1 MIDLSKDDSIF
12 KKIAGAILGNGSLSP
27 KPHSKHVTIKK
38 VPATDRTPEANERC
52 SESVVV
58 PDTSSAE
65 SLPSTDLQTV
75 HDDSNT
81 IMEQSDSSGRVSEP
95 VECSSKSETNQ
106 LSDDSNAGDFQKSD
120 GSRSAVD
127 PKIDHPQTESTDN
140 ETDTT
145 QSANAKANHVLTAA
159 ETERRA
165 KERAALYEKQKA
177 ERAAKREL
185 KRKRQQQQLA
195 NVETDNSIECEKQLD
210 EESVGSDA
218 LNSLLWDQL
227 SEISVET
234 EQQTIHPCNTYID
247 YCLAIKEGDKS
258 ALLVHYIRTWFI
270 TLLRYADKMEESLT
284 LDQYVA
290 PQIQRLSD
298 DALSYILLR
307 CNEAFS
313 HIVSNMRD
321 KIIRENTMMP
331 VQKAREIDSAG
342 MNWLCRRPGTTIR
355 EKLAGTHSLLAVK
368 RRMSLD
374 TGENRLL
381 LSMSQMTEKL
391 INAKIDNVTNDIGI
405 DEETEFLRILKIFKQ
420 TEGIDEVHVWNNM
433 PPNNV
438 LLSDRYY
445 RQIWN
450 AWNELNS
457 LDSLI
462 CDDFQNLS
470 LHLSV
475 ILYANIID
483 ILKKSFRFIQQ
494 PIDTEYTS
502 CYFAITNR
510 VLNGISLDGK
520 AIEIM
525 RDNSVITIKYQKYVV
540 QAEIHEAW
548 VIMQA
553 NSIRSREADISNDH
567 DERKP
572 RHRGRRRRQA
582 ILGVTFDT
590 IRDVAETVISALA
603 IPATNAILS
612 YHPSKEYHEMV
623 AIDIFQVRPTVSL
636 GKNPPSAL
644 SFRLLGQN
652 QSTGDQSDTYISCA
666 NSQAL
671 AITESQ
677 PLFSL
682 ISAIR
687 SGNQSQISILTHQLH
702 KYVDCRTLSYIF
714 PDCYNEFELS
724 ALRTALRLT
733 FRNIEAL
740 PQSIATVFHCGD
752 RLEWKNSFK
761 SGDFALAIDLS
772 GTCCMLTLLKG
783 VWANPE
789 EFDNYNGLTWER
801 YPTYTFDLEGDKKS
815 ALAHTIERFCALSKW
830 KNLPITEYK
839 LLQKLGIEGVL
850 EVIRTSAILLED
862 NSWVCM
868 NNAEVDD
875 IQNMIKLNVSEAI
888 CDFLSKMVAQIKGH
902 NVHTILLSP
911 YITCDSVYSPVLIER
926 SAVLGGL
933 ECYQKAVKNNPRQTL
948 WRDHL
953 PKLSIKRF
961 VGKFDLVQEDNA
973 PICPIFNKRVPI
985 RIDRT
990 FTLPK
995 GQEVYRFQLIQGD
1008 NGIGARYAAVV
1019 EHKAFPLKESVECML
1034 RMSYCY
1040 GSDNPYSLTFVPL
1053 DPTKTGFSEVKVKWI
1068 PLERFP
1074 SDELPTPPFPHSLT
1088 WGEAKK
1094 YPNKKHPEKGDTD
1107 LLDWLT
1113 NGLDKMVS
1121 EFELP
1126 RATYTLINPIRPNDW
1141 RKATQGHFRIAIAT
1155 AKVGNDIIRL
1165 KLMDSLFD
1173 DVEET
1178 KREIRVIS
1186 CSLKEMQE
1194 EQEYETL
1201 ELSKYNVTWKANAYG
1216 HFCTI
1221 KRIHSNEKQ
1230 IIVFYE
1236 SNFEPGTFSESVDL
1250 VSFSLV
1256 SKPQSIKV
1264 ESISL
1269 SEYSLDWQYDRNG
1282 FGYCFENIQLSDGSE
1297 QRIFFHEKSFMFSS
1311 DYPPPYHGTLSF
1323 TIQEKTDGSIQA
1335 RNIVVGNICNYQA
1348 VSIFPGH
1355 VKGTFYTRNLRS
1367 GNNPSFDP
1375 LIHCKKTL
1383 FFPLH
1388 TVFSGGK
1395 SLGDIECTDELRYAI
1410 KNAVP
1415 YIIKAYNNRD
1425 KAYNPEEVSWVSLTI
1440 LSRLA
1445 NNIGEEYYKLAS
1457 QALDD
1462 YLTGGSFVPTIGYG
1476 LEGLETKNQQE
1487 LWAKV
1492 LTLPEIGD
1500 IIEICAYAAWNNQ
1513 RFIFAVDRT
1522 RVLSL
1527 FESTVTLLE
1536 ALSASKNKKMEWTNQ
1551 LTLAR
1556 YIEFLLAV
1564 FRLRELNDAE
1574 INNYLSLNNPIVEK
1588 LYQIIEKLYD
1598 QQTPIKSFL
1607 SFEVG
1612 DDIPYEK
1619 MPAILYTL
1627 IVCIT
1632 GENGGSEIIISALN
1646 DEDID
1651 F

>member
-1 MIDLSKDDSIF
+1 MIDLSKDDNIF

-106 LSDDSNAGDFQKSD
+106 LSDDSNAEDFQKSD

-185 KRKRQQQQLA
+185 KRKKQQQQLA

-258 ALLVHYIRTWFI
+258 ALLVHCIRTWFI

-462 CDDFQNLS
+462 CDDFQNLA

-548 VIMQA
+548 VILQA

-603 IPATNAILS
+603 IPAPNAILS

-682 ISAIR
+682 ISSIR

-702 KYVDCRTLSYIF
+702 KHVDCRTLSYIF

-801 YPTYTFDLEGDKKS
+801 YPTYTFDLEGDKQS
-815 ALAHTIERFCALSKW
+815 SLAHTIERFCALSKW
-830 KNLPITEYK
+830 KNLPITECK

-850 EVIRTSAILLED
+850 EVIRSSAILLED

-868 NNAEVDD
+868 NSAEVDD

-888 CDFLSKMVAQIKGH
+888 RDFLSKMVAQIKGH

-926 SAVLGGL
+926 SAVLDGL

-973 PICPIFNKRVPI
+973 PICPIFNKKVPI

-1008 NGIGARYAAVV
+1008 NGIGAIYAAVV

-1088 WGEAKK
+1088 WSEAKN

-1107 LLDWLT
+1107 LLDWLS
-1113 NGLDKMVS
+1113 NGLNKMVS
-1121 EFELP
+1121 EFGLS
-1126 RATYTLINPIRPNDW
+1126 RATYVLINPIQPTDW
-1141 RKATQGHFRIAIAT
+1141 SKAGQGHRTTVAA
-1155 AKVGNDIIRL
+1155 ARVGSDIIRL

-1173 DVEET
+1173 DPEEAN
-1178 KREIRVIS
+1178 REIRQLS
-1186 CSLKEMQE
+1186 CSLEPIPNSQP
-1194 EQEYETL
+1194 YETIK
-1201 ELSKYNVTWKANAYG
+1201 LSQSNVSWWKTDRGNV
-1216 HFCTI
+1216 CTV
-1221 KRIHSNEKQ
+1221 KRIHSSEKQ
-1230 IIVFYE
+1230 VITFYE
-1236 SNFEPGTFSESVDL
+1236 SDFEPGTFSLSVDE
-1250 VSFSLV
+1250 VSFYL
-1256 SKPQSIKV
+1256 KPRFQNATF

-1269 SEYSLDWQYDRNG
+1269 DEYDFYWRNDKNG
-1282 FGYCFENIQLSDGSE
+1282 NGYCRIYIRCNDGTE
-1297 QRIFFHEKSFMFSS
+1297 KQVFFHEKNFVFAS
-1311 DYPPPYHGTLSF
+1311 DFPPPNTGTLSF
-1323 TIQEKTDGSIQA
+1323 TLHENSEGFQA
-1335 RNIVVGNICNYQA
+1335 RQISIGTVNYYQA
-1348 VSIFPGH
+1348 ISIIPGH
-1355 VKGTFYTRNLRS
+1355 VIGTFYTRNLRA
-1367 GNNPSFDP
+1367 GNNPSFYP

-1383 FFPLH
+1383 LFPLH

-1395 SLGDIECTDELRYAI
+1395 SLGDIECTDELRYAV

-1415 YIIKAYNNRD
+1415 CIIKAYNNRNSS
-1425 KAYNPEEVSWVSLTI
+1425 YNPEEVSWVSLTI

-1445 NNIGEEYYKLAS
+1445 NNIGEMYYSLAL

-1500 IIEICAYAAWNNQ
+1500 IIEICAYAAWHNQ

-1522 RVLSL
+1522 RILSL
-1527 FESTVTLLE
+1527 FDSTVTLLE
-1536 ALSASKNKKMEWTNQ
+1536 ALSASNIKKMKWANQ

-1564 FRLRELNDAE
+1564 FRLRELNDTE

-1598 QQTPIKSFL
+1598 QQAPIHSFL

-1612 DDIPYEK
+1612 DDIQYEK